1 MEKVSLIIPLYN
13 AGAYFEEMLRSV
25 LMQTYPNIQLLVVDD
40 GSTDRSADIFYRYE
54 NELKGRLTEVLF
66 FRHQCN
72 KGAASAMNTALPY
85 CTGEYL
91 AWVDADDWMSEN
103 NITKKVQFLR
113 EHPGYAIMRCD
124 GMQIDIRTGKKE
136 TLARACDK
144 EVRCL
149 FEDLLFS
156 KTYCHCG
163 CYLVRA
169 EAFFSC
175 YPQRQIPES
184 RQGQNMQ
191 MLLPPLSLGECGYL
205 DEVLYFYRI
214 HGANHSQSFVTFP
227 QRMERVDGFEKLQLE
242 ILPHCNCDR
251 EVYDRMIREYWSTER
266 TNLRR
271 QYLRAVRNTLQRKG
285 KHEE

>member
-13 AGAYFEEMLRSV
+13 AGAYFEEMLQSI
-25 LMQTYPNIQLLVVDD
+25 LTQTYPNIQLLVVDD
-40 GSTDRSADIFYRYE
+40 GSIDDSAGVFYRYE
-54 NELKGRLTEVLF
+54 NELKSKLTEVLF
-66 FRHQCN
+66 FQHECN
-72 KGAASAMNTALPY
+72 QGAASAMNTALPY

-103 NITKKVQFLR
+103 NIAKKVQFLQ
-113 EHPGYAIMRCD
+113 EHPEFVIMRCD
-124 GMQIDIRTGKKE
+124 GMQIDMQNGKKE
-136 TLARACDK
+136 TLAQESDK
-144 EVRCL
+144 EIKCR

-175 YPQRQIPES
+175 YPQRQIPVS

-214 HGANHSQSFVTFP
+214 HGANHARSFVSFP
-227 QRMERVDGFEKLQLE
+227 QRMERVNGFEKLQLD

-251 EVYDRMIREYWSTER
+251 ETYSRMIREYWNRER
-266 TNLRR
+266 MCLRR
-271 QYLRAVRNTLQRKG
+271 QYLQAVKNTLQRKE